1 MAQGILGQSRGCLSS
16 QTLQSFVY
24 KHDTMCKRVRVKISR
39 PMLFKWIGRCLFVSV
54 LLLQILLFNQYLVSY
69 EDKYSFQAFT
79 LAYIPAMLLWVKGQ
93 MNYRQ
98 REVAAGVW
106 FLYVLPLC
114 IHSGWILG
122 TLISK
127 IDVDSP
133 GLDHGFVKYPL
144 SATLLVYM
152 LLDAEDFEPK
162 LYMNLNWPVLID
174 IFDIINLLD
183 ALIDPRKNE
192 VLPNDIQYCI
202 CAFAILSLV
211 LLTFSFAIPVREAL
225 KNKGETSKTQVR
237 IYIVYILVQ
246 ALVVNLPFLVIRLV
260 LHYTYKIGASVF
272 AFKNLLLIV
281 TNFIKVNF
289 DCCVH
294 ENEPEQSA
302 ISANGLTPSNTEE
315 SGSVIQSMQSSRMDD
330 VSSIASSGK
339 RANREE
345 RVRSRLVQ
353 DREDPEEIIVL
364 S

>member
-1 MAQGILGQSRGCLSS
+1 
-16 QTLQSFVY
+16 
-24 KHDTMCKRVRVKISR
+24 MCKRARLKISR
-39 PMLFKWIGRCLFVSV
+39 PVLFKWIGRCLFVSI
-54 LLLQILLFNQYLVSY
+54 LLVQILLFNQYLVSY

-93 MNYRQ
+93 MNCRQ

-106 FLYVLPLC
+106 FLYVLALC

-127 IDVDSP
+127 IDLDSS
-133 GLDHGFVKYPL
+133 GLDHGFMKYPL
-144 SATLLVYM
+144 SVTLIVYM
-152 LLDAEDFEPK
+152 LLDADDFQPT
-162 LYMNLNWPVLID
+162 LHMSLNWPVLID
-174 IFDIINLLD
+174 ILDIINLLD
-183 ALIDPRKNE
+183 AIIDPRKNE

-202 CAFAILSLV
+202 CAFAVLSLV

-225 KNKGETSKTQVR
+225 KNTDETRKTQVR

-246 ALVVNLPFLVIRLV
+246 AIVVNLPFLAIRLV

-281 TNFIKVNF
+281 INFIKVNF
-289 DCCVH
+289 DCCMH
-294 ENEPEQSA
+294 EQEAEEPA

-345 RVRSRLVQ
+345 KVRSRLVQ

>member
-1 MAQGILGQSRGCLSS
+1 
-16 QTLQSFVY
+16 
-24 KHDTMCKRVRVKISR
+24 MCKRARLKISR
-39 PMLFKWIGRCLFVSV
+39 PVLFKWTGRCLFVSI
-54 LLLQILLFNQYLVSY
+54 LLVQILLFNQYLVSY
-69 EDKYSFQAFT
+69 EDKFSFQAFT

-93 MNYRQ
+93 MNCRQ

-106 FLYVLPLC
+106 FLYVLALC

-127 IDVDSP
+127 IDLDSS
-133 GLDHGFVKYPL
+133 GLDHGFMKYPL
-144 SATLLVYM
+144 SVTLIVYM
-152 LLDAEDFEPK
+152 LLDADDFQPT
-162 LYMNLNWPVLID
+162 LHMSLNWPVLID

-183 ALIDPRKNE
+183 AIIDPRKNE
-192 VLPNDIQYCI
+192 VLPNDILYCI
-202 CAFAILSLV
+202 CAFAVLSLV

-225 KNKGETSKTQVR
+225 KNTDETRKTQVR

-246 ALVVNLPFLVIRLV
+246 AILVNLPFLVIRLA

-294 ENEPEQSA
+294 EQEAEEPA

-345 RVRSRLVQ
+345 KVRSRLVQ